1 VYVWGLSWCC
11 AADDDDDADT
21 TVNADA
27 AAEKPASSKPKVE
40 QWTAAQV
47 AEWLRSLG
55 DQIGETDD
63 VVKRFTEDEVDGRC
77 VGAMLCVVNDTWRH
91 DARSTLLLLDK
102 ADLVRLG
109 VVKIGPQKKLTKA
122 IEELKSK

>member
-1 VYVWGLSWCC
+1 
-11 AADDDDDADT
+11 
-21 TVNADA
+21 VNADA

-77 VGAMLCVVNDTWRH
+77 VGQCCA
-91 DARSTLLLLDK
+91 S
-102 ADLVRLG
+102 
-109 VVKIGPQKKLTKA
+109 
-122 IEELKSK
+122 